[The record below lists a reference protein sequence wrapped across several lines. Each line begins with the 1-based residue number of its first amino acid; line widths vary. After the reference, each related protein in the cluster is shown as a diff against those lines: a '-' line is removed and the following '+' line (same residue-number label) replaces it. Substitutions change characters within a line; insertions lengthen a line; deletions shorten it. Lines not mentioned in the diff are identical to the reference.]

1 MTRLYYRD
9 AVGCLIVYDLSRPST
24 FDAVT
29 RWKVDLDTKAEL
41 PNGNRLPCLLLA
53 NKVHR
58 YFFIPKSKSD
68 GNIFS
73 AI

>member
-29 RWKVDLDTKAEL
+29 RWKVDLDTKSEL

-53 NKVHR
+53 NKV
-58 YFFIPKSKSD
+58 Y
-68 GNIFS
+68 
-73 AI
+73 